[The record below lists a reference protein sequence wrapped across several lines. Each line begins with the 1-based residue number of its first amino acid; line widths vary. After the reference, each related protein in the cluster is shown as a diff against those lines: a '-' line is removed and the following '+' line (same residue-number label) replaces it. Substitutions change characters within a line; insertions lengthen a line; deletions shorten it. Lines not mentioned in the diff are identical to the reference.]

1 MNSMRNVG
9 YVVYFMIYI
18 CGLKEYSINIL
29 QCPVKFHFGWL
40 RSSLTAYERV
50 SCVISCSDISL
61 MSESEEE

>member
-40 RSSLTAYERV
+40 RSSLTV
-50 SCVISCSDISL
+50 L
-61 MSESEEE
+61 MKG